1 MCAILR
7 LVYYPKTWDS
17 TWEVWRAY
25 VFGTLETNLAIFCVC
40 VPQLRKLA
48 GHVGSKIASSYNN
61 SSGTGNNNNAAN
73 YNSDDGL
80 RRRGPGAETS
90 AEGLELNQA
99 RTSSKG
105 DDDEDDTTPMTSRF
119 GLPRQQNGV
128 AAP

>member
-61 SSGTGNNNNAAN
+61 SSGTGNNNAAN
-73 YNSDDGL
+73 YNGGGP
-80 RRRGPGAETS
+80 RRRGPGAGTS
-90 AEGLELNQA
+90 AEDFELNHA

-105 DDDEDDTTPMTSRF
+105 EDDGDDSTPISSRS
-119 GLPRQQNGV
+119 GLPGRQNGV
-128 AAP
+128 AVP